1 MTEHNR
7 LLRILLNIDNHRVVV
22 VHRII
27 DALGTFLRQGD
38 RRENLL
44 HLLLHLVDIEVTY
57 HNNSLKVRTIPFLVV
72 VTEVLIGEV
81 VDNIHRANGQ
91 TVFILRT
98 FINLRHSLFH
108 QSLNGHTCSAG
119 APFLMDN
126 AAFLIYLLVFQQ
138 QIVAPVV
145 QNQQTGVSNAF
156 TLQRYGRNIVYRLV
170 NRSIGIQ
177 IGTKLDTNRLTPRYD
192 TQFFAFTREVLR
204 SVKRHMLQKVSQS
217 TLAGLLKDGAN
228 ALGDIEISQS
238 WLFGVMTE
246 IVRHTILQFSCTNGF
261 VLRQRLSHQAHRC
274 CQEKCG

>member
-27 DALGTFLRQGD
+27 DALGTFLRQGN

-44 HLLLHLVDIEVTY
+44 HLLFHLVDIEVAY
-57 HNNSLKVRTIPFLVV
+57 NDNSLKIRAIPFLVV
-72 VTEVLIGEV
+72 VTKVLIREV
-81 VDNIHRANGQ
+81 VDNIHRTNGQ
-91 TVFILRT
+91 TVFIFRT
-98 FINLRHSLFH
+98 LINLRHSLFH

-177 IGTKLDTNRLTPRYD
+177 IGTKLDTNRLAPRYD

-204 SVKRHMLQKVSQS
+204 SVKRHMLQEVSQS
-217 TLAGLLKDGAN
+217 ALAGLFKDRTN
-228 ALGDIEISQS
+228 TLGDIEI
-238 WLFGVMTE
+238 
-246 IVRHTILQFSCTNGF
+246 C
-261 VLRQRLSHQAHRC
+261 QA
-274 CQEKCG
+274 